1 MLAFTS
7 FSWNGVCWDMH
18 LLPCRYHDDACFSFV
33 FSTDVAVFGAH
44 TLSRSRD
51 LKRHDGLHQNTDV
64 RSMFYVFDTLA
75 VHVLTSMKASHRDVC
90 GRLLRPMNGLHRH
103 DFISVR
109 STPLVLIS
117 RAWLTVNACLDGW
130 LNSACEFVASQ
141 NCGPVSFARWD
152 WRAISR
158 ALSGTKASLP
168 YFEDAPF
175 NTTTI
180 VDVEAHNYSKP
191 FNSKS

>member
-7 FSWNGVCWDMH
+7 FSWNGVCCDMH

-33 FSTDVAVFGAH
+33 FSTDVAVFGAR

-117 RAWLTVNACLDGW
+117 CWG
-130 LNSACEFVASQ
+130 
-141 NCGPVSFARWD
+141 
-152 WRAISR
+152 
-158 ALSGTKASLP
+158 ASL
-168 YFEDAPF
+168 
-175 NTTTI
+175 TI
-180 VDVEAHNYSKP
+180 PPGRSRKFSRSRKCPGDTAAHVHLCRA
-191 FNSKS
+191 

>member
-1 MLAFTS
+1 MTRESPTPLPDQLSHTVTRQTRARLDALSAIVAFSS
-7 FSWNGVCWDMH
+7 FSWNGVCCDMN
-18 LLPCRYHDDACFSFV
+18 LLRCRYHDDACSSFV
-33 FSTDVAVFGAH
+33 FSTDVAVFGAR

-51 LKRHDGLHQNTDV
+51 LKRRDGLHHNTDV

-117 RAWLTVNACLDGW
+117 RA
-130 LNSACEFVASQ
+130 
-141 NCGPVSFARWD
+141 
-152 WRAISR
+152 
-158 ALSGTKASLP
+158 
-168 YFEDAPF
+168 
-175 NTTTI
+175 
-180 VDVEAHNYSKP
+180 
-191 FNSKS
+191 